1 MLGRL
6 RMSMV
11 DAIDCYDNISGRVF
25 SKLNRWG
32 DGKYRAELL
41 EEVIKEVVKRR
52 TGDSEAQLLDDGALG
67 GVCKT

>member
-6 RMSMV
+6 RMSVV
-11 DAIDCYDNISGRVF
+11 DAIDCYDNISERVF
-25 SKLNRWG
+25 SKLNLWG
-32 DGKYRAELL
+32 DGKYKAELL